1 MKSVSIDVIAN
12 SGNDRGVL
20 IAYDTNG
27 VFLGSVTTSL
37 LNDIDV
43 NPNNDWQ
50 KLTFNAPAG
59 TSIGFIQVGG
69 DGLSASDV
77 GLDNLQ
83 YVVSS
88 LKEEK
93 LVGTQL
99 MWGDFYAGAIH
110 GLKLQQDSNLPAP
123 NIRIQLIDQWGQK
136 IRVNDPDIG
145 RVDPNGAFDYVET
158 DAQGKFWFLDVKP
171 GFYTISELP
180 SPAVIMMAMPVPVVV
195 GHAEVIAAPG
205 SMPMPYPGLQ
215 TVVSNHALTLRN
227 LIEGSI
233 HGLVCNQFNQPV
245 ANQTVTLNGVENATT
260 TTNAQGQF
268 HFNDLTP
275 GAYVVNVNGILRI
288 VIVGS
293 GEEEVAMAG
302 LASPLDPGQFEQ
314 LNPDLKI
321 IIQGGARPNRSESC
335 QRQGCFVAVDRAVLG
350 RGRSCGRIGISDPDR
365 CGSAQD
371 AAVDQHQRDPR

>member
-12 SGNDRGVL
+12 DGNDRGVL
-20 IAYDTNG
+20 FAYDTDG
-27 VFLGSVTTSL
+27 VLLGTDISIL
-37 LNDIDV
+37 MNDQDGNPLNDWD
-43 NPNNDWQ
+43 
-50 KLTFNAPAG
+50 KLTVTAPAG
-59 TSIGFIQVGG
+59 KSIGFIQVGG

-136 IRVNDPDIG
+136 IRVNDPDVG

-180 SPAVIMMAMPVPVVV
+180 SPAVITMAMPVPVVV
-195 GHAEVIAAPG
+195 GHAEVVALRAPC
-205 SMPMPYPGLQ
+205 
-215 TVVSNHALTLRN
+215 RCR
-227 LIEGSI
+227 IR
-233 HGLVCNQFNQPV
+233 VCKRSS
-245 ANQTVTLNGVENATT
+245 ATM
-260 TTNAQGQF
+260 
-268 HFNDLTP
+268 H
-275 GAYVVNVNGILRI
+275 
-288 VIVGS
+288 
-293 GEEEVAMAG
+293 
-302 LASPLDPGQFEQ
+302 
-314 LNPDLKI
+314 
-321 IIQGGARPNRSESC
+321 
-335 QRQGCFVAVDRAVLG
+335 
-350 RGRSCGRIGISDPDR
+350 
-365 CGSAQD
+365 
-371 AAVDQHQRDPR
+371 